1 MRTFLLMSV
10 VLTGVVVSA
19 SKSILFDAPE
29 RFAHEVSQMSAQM
42 THDVPVDDHHEHLA
56 VYVRT
61 WFDSLKSGHARDKC
75 AFSLSVDKIRH
86 AAIRGLQGFRYI
98 LIEIDVSSFDP
109 KSCEI
114 PAGGAGPACAILV
127 KSPILPSA
135 KSTAADSSNDF
146 TITYSNC
153 ALIQKYIE

>member
-1 MRTFLLMSV
+1 MLMS
-10 VLTGVVVSA
+10 VLTGVVVLA
-19 SKSILFDAPE
+19 SNSILFDAPE
-29 RFAHEVSQMSAQM
+29 RFTHEVSQMSAQM

-61 WFDSLKSGHARDKC
+61 WFDSFKSRHARDKC

-114 PAGGAGPACAILV
+114 SPGVGPECAILV
-127 KSPILPSA
+127 KSPILPSS
-135 KSTAADSSNDF
+135 KSANDSSTDF